1 MWLPVNYSSY
11 LLFIFLVTLSTD
23 ASFEVQK
30 PTILSAKCDK
40 RCLNGGS
47 CVNGSCVCPPGWT
60 GAQCQYCFG
69 RVIKN
74 DTTSGFIT
82 SSAQTY
88 APSSKC
94 TWVIN
99 APNNN
104 SVLNIKLEKFQT
116 ECSWD
121 HVYIYDGDSVY
132 GNQLAAFSGDMS
144 EVSVTAKTGKAL
156 VYFTSDLAHQMSGF
170 NISYNQENCIR
181 NCSGNGNCQ
190 NHKCICNPG
199 YTGEA
204 CEHEVCSTL
213 DGAKACQ
220 NGGSC
225 GRNGTCICKIYFH
238 GERCQED
245 KGNAVLDELVTSGP
259 APEGVASHGAVLIG
273 DLIWIF
279 GGTSF
284 TRNHMFKRIS
294 VYNTATSTW
303 TQKTSN
309 NTPPRPRYDHSVVQ
323 YKDVVYLYGGVINE
337 GNTTNELWS
346 LNTTTLQWTLETPS
360 NNSHLAFPQAV
371 AGHTAHVINN
381 EMYVFFG
388 YNIFSGF
395 VHRVQIYSF
404 DSGEW
409 RQGEEHPYIEGRYG
423 HSSVMYSDNEHKNMV
438 IIYGG
443 YNAPPGTFTYAI
455 SDQILLFDYLSQSW
469 TVLKNTKVPL
479 FRHSASLINGIMIV
493 IGGNGH
499 NESNPSAHTDCY
511 SSTIYA
517 FDVSCQEWFPI
528 KVKENELL
536 ARYGHVAVTSDDH
549 VFVIGGFNGR
559 MLNDVVRFKPA
570 DCKAIRDPEKCRLM
584 KDGTKCI
591 YVAKQCTRVQPFVS
605 YASTFSL
612 SKNEEVKGGPTCGIS
627 QRKYGYSCGE
637 RKDCTSCFAQSGCV
651 WCTGTAP
658 GANSD
663 CVSAGE
669 GCVDGT
675 SPSDFRDC
683 RLSRLSTLRS
693 CSLAHNCYACRQMFH
708 CSWFTIDTRHTCI
721 SVQEEALIISEQ
733 QRRQTERLS
742 SIARPIPTLIYTST
756 NQTCPPPCAS
766 YNSCQGCM
774 EARSQCMWCPSTQRC
789 VSLDTYMI
797 SFPYGQCHS
806 WVTVANNQNQ
816 NLCKRD
822 PTDCKV
828 QKTCSECQL
837 VGPGCG
843 WCDDGTGTGLGACLH
858 GSESSPRNATM
869 CAAERWYYTGQPK
882 CQCNGHS
889 TCDAK
894 GKCNCGHNTIGPNC
908 GTCAPGFFGEPE
920 NGGQCK
926 KCDCYDPDATCNPQ
940 TGDCYCTAKGVTG
953 TKCEKCEPKYY
964 GDPKNGKPCLYDLA
978 VDFIFTF
985 KIDTDEVK
993 DKYVKEI
1000 NFFSIPTKKDTDV
1013 QFTIVCEGES
1023 GAKVSINMTSSV
1035 FEGHPGHT
1043 QRTLAPTRCDKN
1055 GLRRTYVP
1063 SDPLYP
1069 FGTDTN
1075 TTFLVKVDSFTTP
1088 IKIQISFAQ
1097 SPPINWVLFFVIFA
1111 ACFIVLLVVAGLLW
1125 MIKLRVEVYR
1135 RNQRR
1140 YDEIEQMAS
1149 RPFASVRLELASHE
1163 RNPMATPISVE
1174 PLSNYRYGIYTLAVR
1189 LPTGGKQFT
1198 PHGTSGLAVAS
1209 ALCLL
1214 NQSQL
1219 AVLQAPDSS
1228 ESGRNRKHNFRRFIP
1243 FMRS

>member
-1 MWLPVNYSSY
+1 
-11 LLFIFLVTLSTD
+11 
-23 ASFEVQK
+23 
-30 PTILSAKCDK
+30 
-40 RCLNGGS
+40 
-47 CVNGSCVCPPGWT
+47 
-60 GAQCQYCFG
+60 
-69 RVIKN
+69 
-74 DTTSGFIT
+74 
-82 SSAQTY
+82 
-88 APSSKC
+88 
-94 TWVIN
+94 
-99 APNNN
+99 
-104 SVLNIKLEKFQT
+104 
-116 ECSWD
+116 
-121 HVYIYDGDSVY
+121 
-132 GNQLAAFSGDMS
+132 
-144 EVSVTAKTGKAL
+144 
-156 VYFTSDLAHQMSGF
+156 
-170 NISYNQENCIR
+170 
-181 NCSGNGNCQ
+181 
-190 NHKCICNPG
+190 
-199 YTGEA
+199 
-204 CEHEVCSTL
+204 
-213 DGAKACQ
+213 
-220 NGGSC
+220 
-225 GRNGTCICKIYFH
+225 
-238 GERCQED
+238 
-245 KGNAVLDELVTSGP
+245 
-259 APEGVASHGAVLIG
+259 
-273 DLIWIF
+273 
-279 GGTSF
+279 
-284 TRNHMFKRIS
+284 
-294 VYNTATSTW
+294 
-303 TQKTSN
+303 
-309 NTPPRPRYDHSVVQ
+309 
-323 YKDVVYLYGGVINE
+323 
-337 GNTTNELWS
+337 
-346 LNTTTLQWTLETPS
+346 
-360 NNSHLAFPQAV
+360 
-371 AGHTAHVINN
+371 
-381 EMYVFFG
+381 
-388 YNIFSGF
+388 
-395 VHRVQIYSF
+395 
-404 DSGEW
+404 
-409 RQGEEHPYIEGRYG
+409 
-423 HSSVMYSDNEHKNMV
+423 MYSDNEHKNMV

-637 RKDCTSCFAQSGCV
+637 RKD
-651 WCTGTAP
+651 
-658 GANSD
+658 
-663 CVSAGE
+663 
-669 GCVDGT
+669 
-675 SPSDFRDC
+675 
-683 RLSRLSTLRS
+683 
-693 CSLAHNCYACRQMFH
+693 Y
-708 CSWFTIDTRHTCI
+708 
-721 SVQEEALIISEQ
+721 
-733 QRRQTERLS
+733 
-742 SIARPIPTLIYTST
+742 
-756 NQTCPPPCAS
+756 
-766 YNSCQGCM
+766 
-774 EARSQCMWCPSTQRC
+774 
-789 VSLDTYMI
+789 
-797 SFPYGQCHS
+797 
-806 WVTVANNQNQ
+806 
-816 NLCKRD
+816 

>member
-1 MWLPVNYSSY
+1 MWLPQNYY
-11 LLFIFLVTLSTD
+11 FYLPVLLLFTFTVD

-30 PTILSAKCDK
+30 PILTAKCDK

-47 CVNGSCVCPPGWT
+47 CANGSCVCQPGWT

-69 RVIKN
+69 RVIRSN
-74 DTTSGFIT
+74 NTSGYIL
-82 SSAQTY
+82 A
-88 APSSKC
+88 ASSKC
-94 TWVIN
+94 TWIIDS
-99 APNNN
+99 PTN
-104 SVLNIKLEKFQT
+104 SSMLKIRLEKFQT

-121 HVYIYDGDSVY
+121 HVYVYDGDSVY
-132 GNQLAAFSGDMS
+132 GQQLGAFSGEMS
-144 EVSVTAKTGKAL
+144 DVSVTAKTGKAL
-156 VYFTSDLAHQMSGF
+156 IYFTSDLAHHLSGF
-170 NISYNQENCIR
+170 NISYTEENCVN
-181 NCSGNGNCQ
+181 NCSGNGDCQ
-190 NHKCICNPG
+190 NQKCVCDPG
-199 YTGEA
+199 YSGEA
-204 CEHEVCSTL
+204 CEHEVCTSS
-213 DGAKACQ
+213 DGTKACQ
-220 NGGSC
+220 NGGTC
-225 GRNGTCICKIYFH
+225 NADGTCKCKIYFH

-245 KGNAVLDELVTSGP
+245 RSNAVLDHMLTMGP
-259 APEGVASHGAVLIG
+259 RPEGLASHGAVLIG
-273 DLIWIF
+273 DLIWVF
-279 GGTSF
+279 GGTAF
-284 TRNHMFKRIS
+284 KAAIGFKRLS
-294 VYNTATSTW
+294 VYNIKTSIW
-303 TQKTSN
+303 EQKISN

-323 YKDVVYLYGGVINE
+323 YKDSIYVFGGVLDG
-337 GNTTNELWS
+337 GNATNELWS
-346 LNTTTLQWTLETPS
+346 FNTSSLQWTLETHG
-360 NNSHLAFPQAV
+360 NASHSAIPLAV
-371 AGHTAHVINN
+371 AGHTAHVISS

-388 YNIFSGF
+388 YNIFFGF

-404 DSGEW
+404 DTGEW
-409 RQGEEHPYIEGRYG
+409 RQGDEHPYIEGRFG
-423 HSSVMYSDNEHKNMV
+423 HSSVMYSDNDHKNMV

-443 YNAPPGTFTYAI
+443 YNAPPATFTYAI
-455 SDQILLFDYLSQSW
+455 SDQIILFNYLRQSW

-479 FRHSASLINGIMIV
+479 FRHSVSLINGIMIV
-493 IGGNGH
+493 VGGNGH
-499 NESNPSAHTDCY
+499 NESNPSSRTDCY
-511 SSTIYA
+511 SSQIYA
-517 FDVSCQEWFPI
+517 FDVSCQEWFHI
-528 KVKENELL
+528 KVKQNELL
-536 ARYGHVAVTSDDH
+536 SRYGHVAVTSDDH
-549 VFVIGGFNGR
+549 VYVIGGFNGQ
-559 MLNDVVRFKPA
+559 MLSDVVRFTPA
-570 DCKAIRDPEKCRLM
+570 DCKVIRDTDKCRLM

-591 YVAKQCTRVQPFVS
+591 YSNRQCTRVQSFVS
-605 YASTFSL
+605 YASTFPLAKSDEI
-612 SKNEEVKGGPTCGIS
+612 KDGPTCGIS

-637 RKDCTSCFAQSGCV
+637 RKDCASCFAQSGCV

-658 GANSD
+658 GATSD
-663 CVSAGE
+663 CVSAGS

-675 SPSDFRDC
+675 SPADFRDC
-683 RLSRLSTLRS
+683 RLSRAPTLRP
-693 CSLAHNCYACRQMFH
+693 CSLAYNCFECRQMSH

-733 QRRQTERLS
+733 QRRQSERLS
-742 SIARPIPTLIYTST
+742 SISRPVPTLIYTST
-756 NQTCPPPCAS
+756 NQTCPSPCAFHR
-766 YNSCQGCM
+766 NCQQCM
-774 EARSQCMWCPSTQRC
+774 EVRSQCMWCPSTQRC

-797 SFPYGQCHS
+797 SFPYGKCHS
-806 WVTVANNQNQ
+806 WVTAANNQNQ

-822 PTDCKV
+822 PTDCGV
-828 QKTCSECQL
+828 QKTCAECQL

-843 WCDDGTGTGLGACLH
+843 WCDDGSNTGLGTCLPGSQSGPRSSNACA
-858 GSESSPRNATM
+858 PFK
-869 CAAERWYYTGQPK
+869 WYYVGQPK

-889 TCDAK
+889 DCDAK
-894 GKCNCGHNTIGPNC
+894 GNCKECRNNTTGVNC
-908 GTCAPGFFGEPE
+908 GTCAPGFYGEPE
-920 NGGQCK
+920 NGGKCK
-926 KCDCYDPDATCNPQ
+926 RCDCFDPDATCNPQ
-940 TGDCYCTAKGVTG
+940 TGECYCTAKGVTG
-953 TKCEKCEPKYY
+953 QRCEKCEPKYY
-964 GDPKNGKPCLYDLA
+964 GDPTKGKPCLYDLA

-993 DKYVKEI
+993 DRHVKEI
-1000 NFFSIPTKKDTDV
+1000 NFFSIPYKKDTDV
-1013 QFTIVCEGES
+1013 QFTIVCEGAEN

-1043 QRTLAPTRCDKN
+1043 QRTLVPTKCDKN

-1075 TTFLVKVDSFTTP
+1075 TTFLVKVDSFATP

-1163 RNPMATPISVE
+1163 RKPMATPISVE

-1228 ESGRNRKHNFRRFIP
+1228 ESGRNRKNNFRRFFP